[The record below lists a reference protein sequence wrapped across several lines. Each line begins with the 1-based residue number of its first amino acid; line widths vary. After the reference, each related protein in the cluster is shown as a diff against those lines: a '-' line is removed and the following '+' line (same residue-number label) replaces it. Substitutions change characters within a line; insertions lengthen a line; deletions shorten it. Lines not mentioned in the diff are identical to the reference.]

1 MKSHFICRTL
11 LTVSFFICSI
21 AQLQAQD
28 PVQLAPKKLKVILE
42 NDTVRVFEARL
53 QPGDKLPM
61 HSHPKSIAYFMSDFK
76 LKSTFA
82 NGKSVEGEK
91 KKGEIAWR
99 DPIQHEEENTGTTE
113 AYVLVIEFKNM
124 KKKGEK

>member
-1 MKSHFICRTL
+1 MKPHFIRRNFLTL
-11 LTVSFFICSI
+11 SFFICSI
-21 AQLQAQD
+21 ALLQAQD
-28 PVQLAPKKLKVILE
+28 PVKLAPNKLKVILE

-76 LKSTFA
+76 LKSTSA
-82 NGKSVEGEK
+82 NGKVVEGEK

-99 DPIQHEEENTGTTE
+99 DPMQHQEENTGRTE

-124 KKKGEK
+124 KNKGEK

>member
-1 MKSHFICRTL
+1 MKSHFIHRSFLTL
-11 LTVSFFICSI
+11 SLFICFI
-21 AQLQAQD
+21 ALLQAQD
-28 PVQLAPKKLKVILE
+28 PVNLAPNKLKVILE

-53 QPGDKLPM
+53 QHGDKLPM

-82 NGKSVEGEK
+82 NGKFVEGEK

-99 DPIQHEEENTGTTE
+99 DPLQHGEENTGTTE